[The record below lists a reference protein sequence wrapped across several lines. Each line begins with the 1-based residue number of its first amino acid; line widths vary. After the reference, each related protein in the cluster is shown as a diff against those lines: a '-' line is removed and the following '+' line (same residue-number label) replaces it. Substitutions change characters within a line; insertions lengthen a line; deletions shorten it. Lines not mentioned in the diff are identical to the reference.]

1 MLFIFWDRINMLL
14 YCTAMYVEALA
25 VIDPNIFG
33 AVGWVVLLIK
43 AAVDLHPSSQVETD
57 FAQAIS
63 SGCGWVDNHLCVRG
77 GCYRNAIIARVGT
90 PRPSITRTTP
100 TFVEI
105 LHSTGYFRS
114 DIANLTRFQSVECA
128 VQYLPTQSH
137 PMEFLVSLIPAL
149 CLAGI
154 IIILLIFLRSANEPY
169 ILTKTTDI
177 IEMNEINKDFVI
189 ENKSDEDDDTEAE
202 TADNDNDDDDP
213 VLT

>member
-1 MLFIFWDRINMLL
+1 MLL
-14 YCTAMYVEALA
+14 YYTAMYVEALA

-33 AVGWVVLLIK
+33 AVGWVALLIGL
-43 AAVDLHPSSQVETD
+43 AVDLHPSTRVEPD

-77 GCYRNAIIARVGT
+77 GCYRNAVIARVGI
-90 PRPSITRTTP
+90 PRPSITRTIP

-105 LHSTGYFRS
+105 SHSTGYFRS

-137 PMEFLVSLIPAL
+137 PMDFLVSLIPAL

-154 IIILLIFLRSANEPY
+154 IIVLLIFLRSANEPY
-169 ILTKTTDI
+169 ILTKATDI
-177 IEMNEINKDFVI
+177 IEMDEINKEFVI
-189 ENKSDEDDDTEAE
+189 ENKNDEEEDTEAE
-202 TADNDNDDDDP
+202 DADHDDDP